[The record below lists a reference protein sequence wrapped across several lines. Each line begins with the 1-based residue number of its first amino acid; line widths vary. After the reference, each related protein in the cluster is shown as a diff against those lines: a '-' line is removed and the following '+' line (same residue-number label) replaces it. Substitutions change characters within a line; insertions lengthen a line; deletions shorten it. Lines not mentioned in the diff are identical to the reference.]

1 MERTSLEKYLNIYSK
16 ELIENIIPFWQ
27 NNGVDRE
34 YGGFFNYIGRDG
46 SVLFTDKNVRQ
57 QGRFVLQYARAYC
70 EIEKQQEWLDL
81 ALHGI
86 KFIEDYCFDEHDGRC
101 YYEVTRDG
109 KPVRKRRYVI
119 TEHYVIMAY
128 IQLYHATQDEQWKR
142 KAQKLYN
149 TVMMYYYNPELLP
162 PKFYPAR
169 KVKAHNIP
177 MIIACTSQLMR
188 SLGGDVTLY
197 DRTLET
203 CLHEVYKYFMNYEK
217 KALLEMVNVDGSF
230 LETPEGRT
238 INPGHSIETA
248 WFTLTEAHY
257 KGDKELLAK
266 GLLTLDWALE
276 WGWDKEYGG
285 IIYFRNVDGH
295 PCDQYEH
302 ELKLW
307 WPQNEATYAVLLAY
321 YLTKDQKYWD
331 WFERIHEYSFSK
343 FPDREY
349 GEWFKY
355 LRRDGSLS
363 SEVKGTRWA
372 ASFHAS
378 RMMFNCI
385 NLLQKMIDET
395 GK

>member
-1 MERTSLEKYLNIYSK
+1 MEQVILKRYHDIYST

-46 SVLFTDKNVRQ
+46 TVLFTDKNVRQ
-57 QGRFVLQYARAYC
+57 LGRLTLLYARAYC
-70 EIEKQQEWLDL
+70 EIEKKREWLDL

-86 KFIEDYCFDEHDGRC
+86 KFIEDYCFDERDGRC

-109 KPVRKRRYVI
+109 RPVRKRRYVI
-119 TEHYVIMAY
+119 TEHYTIMSY
-128 IQLYHATQDEQWKR
+128 IQLFHATGDEQWKS

-149 TVMMYYYNPELLP
+149 TVMMYYYNPDLLP

-188 SLGGDVTLY
+188 SLGGDTTVY
-197 DRTLET
+197 DTTLET
-203 CLHEVYKYFMNYEK
+203 CLGEVYKYFMNYEK
-217 KALLEMVNVDGSF
+217 KALLEIINADGSF

-248 WFTLTEAHY
+248 WFTLSEAQY
-257 KGDKELLAK
+257 KGDKELLSK
-266 GLLTLDWALE
+266 GLQALDWALE
-276 WGWDKEYGG
+276 WGWDKEFGG

-331 WFERIHEYSFSK
+331 WFERIHEYSFTK

-355 LRRDGSLS
+355 LRRDGTLS
-363 SEVKGTRWA
+363 SEAKGTRWA
-372 ASFHAS
+372 GSFHAS
-378 RMMFNCI
+378 RMMFNCV
-385 NLLQKMIDET
+385 NLFQKMINET
-395 GK
+395 EK